1 MTYNPDQSKI
11 SSWRVAS
18 TDPTLLHHYSDFSLR
33 VGTVIAKYSSVDS
46 PNFSKKYAEY
56 DVRVDYG
63 DLNGSISPIIY
74 YRLKVQS
81 IFGGEADF
89 SDWTLR
95 VSDKNK
101 KIEGSRVL
109 LLCNNGNQRDA
120 YIIGGLKNLPDDK
133 KEETLEDNHHYTW
146 EFNGIKQNVNNDGE
160 FLLLR
165 RGQTKDDGTV
175 EDDTNSYASLSLTKD
190 GKITVGYSDSADYP
204 YFVLDRENKQATL
217 STKDKIFL
225 KTENT
230 LEITTSS
237 GVKINPNNPDPQ
249 AFVRGT
255 YYRQQES
262 SLNNK
267 MKEKLL
273 DLTTTLATLYASLN
287 VTGASLTAAGASLAV
302 PIVGGPI
309 AAPSVTAA
317 GSSLLAANAQIL
329 RAQSILLEM
338 ITAVQSFE
346 ALGSKYLSDYHIF
359 GETP

>member
-1 MTYNPDQSKI
+1 MQNHDGSFSPSFFSQSKQYG
-11 SSWRVAS
+11 SVKNF
-18 TDPTLLHHYSDFSLR
+18 SDFSLHSGY
-33 VGTVIAKYSSVDS
+33 VVAVYSPQDS
-46 PNFSKKYAEY
+46 NNSSKKYIEY
-56 DVRVDYG
+56 DVACNVTNK
-63 DLNGSISPIIY
+63 NGSTGEVIF
-74 YRLKVQS
+74 YRLTTQS
-81 IFGGEADF
+81 FFGGVADYV
-89 SDWTLR
+89 DWTPR
-95 VSDKNK
+95 IFNDD
-101 KIEGSRVL
+101 IGSNVL
-109 LLCNNGNQRDA
+109 ILCNNGNQRDA
-120 YIIGGLKNLPDDK
+120 FIIGGIKNFK
-133 KEETLEDNHHYTW
+133 SEKEKDFDNNHHYTW